1 MTRNAGNGKKNRTA
15 AGQAI
20 APQGVWEMS
29 RLVTGKSMAQAAASE
44 GSLNDPPLV
53 RSDFGGNPLF
63 LIIDFRAG

>member
-1 MTRNAGNGKKNRTA
+1 
-15 AGQAI
+15 
-20 APQGVWEMS
+20 
-29 RLVTGKSMAQAAASE
+29 MAQAAAGE